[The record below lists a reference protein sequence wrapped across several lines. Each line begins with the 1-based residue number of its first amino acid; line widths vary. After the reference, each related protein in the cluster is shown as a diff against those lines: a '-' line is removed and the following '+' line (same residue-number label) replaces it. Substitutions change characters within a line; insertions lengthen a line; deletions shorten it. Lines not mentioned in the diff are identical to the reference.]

1 MLCIVQAQEQAQQ
14 TTSASLLEEFEKN
27 NDNPITEQS
36 QTTCDGTVSPQVNP
50 AATVSSTY
58 NSVQPPAVSHQL
70 PSVENESINVTTAN
84 PASSQLYPNA
94 GTSPQT
100 ATSSYSGLPQN
111 NGLPESNI
119 IPNAMNVLLDMND
132 TDISQELMAYES
144 EGIDSGASPNS
155 PLSFTPS
162 YTTPPNL
169 PMDRSFSLPPRNFQS
184 QMWHGAGRY
193 RNYSISDYVSV
204 IYNVRVKSLAI
215 SLPPG

>member
-1 MLCIVQAQEQAQQ
+1 MIIL
-14 TTSASLLEEFEKN
+14 SLN
-27 NDNPITEQS
+27 NLRLLVMELLVLLLP
-36 QTTCDGTVSPQVNP
+36 
-50 AATVSSTY
+50 VSSTY

-84 PASSQLYPNA
+84 LASSQLYPNA

-111 NGLPESNI
+111 NSLPKSNI

-144 EGIDSGASPNS
+144 EGVDSGASSNS

-193 RNYSISDYVSV
+193 RNYSIFDCVSV
-204 IYNVRVKSLAI
+204 NLQWKGEIPSNVST
-215 SLPPG
+215 PG